1 MLQSGSDY
9 VNETIFT
16 FVSNRKTKISLRR
29 YSVKQISLKMKSEL
43 TERPWLR
50 LGIRAKSRYKRAG
63 ISVWRSFADDGG
75 RNEAPPGPLR
85 VGRYSPFFREQAHRC
100 SGYRNRQS
108 DTDRQPRGGVAG
120 G

>member
-63 ISVWRSFADDGG
+63 ISVWRSFADDDG
-75 RNEAPPGPLR
+75 RNEPR
-85 VGRYSPFFREQAHRC
+85 QAHC
-100 SGYRNRQS
+100 ESAGTAHSSGNKL
-108 DTDRQPRGGVAG
+108 TDVADIVIDNLTRTG
-120 G
+120 